1 MLVVRNV
8 FRLRL
13 GHAKPAVA
21 AMKESLDMMKRAGIK
36 SPVRMLTDLT
46 GPAYTLVLE
55 NTYQNLQEFEAEG
68 KQVMGN
74 PEFGRVVPRQVRP
87 ARRLRLSRDHD
98 GRRVTRGAG
107 RRRKRCLASDRSVST
122 GRSEALCTDSPQFS
136 RCVRDDLRTPSRW
149 RWRVR
154 QSPRRAWRQTRP
166 SSPRPRFEVTWIF
179 WRATR

>member
-8 FRLRL
+8 FRLKY

-74 PEFGRVVPRQVRP
+74 PEFGAWYHDKFVPHVDSGYREIMTVV
-87 ARRLRLSRDHD
+87 
-98 GRRVTRGAG
+98 
-107 RRRKRCLASDRSVST
+107 
-122 GRSEALCTDSPQFS
+122 E
-136 RCVRDDLRTPSRW
+136 
-149 RWRVR
+149 
-154 QSPRRAWRQTRP
+154 
-166 SSPRPRFEVTWIF
+166 
-179 WRATR
+179 